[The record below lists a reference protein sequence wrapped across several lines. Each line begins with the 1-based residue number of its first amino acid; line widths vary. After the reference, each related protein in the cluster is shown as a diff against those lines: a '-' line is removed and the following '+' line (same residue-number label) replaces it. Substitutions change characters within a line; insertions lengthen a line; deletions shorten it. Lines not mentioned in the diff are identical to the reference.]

1 MQLSKRNAEQIIQ
14 NINDILPHRL
24 NLMDLH
30 GMIIAS
36 TDQQRVGKFHGGA
49 ARIIRENLDEL
60 RIFSDDEYEGS
71 RKGTNFLLRVNG
83 EPIGVLGITGSYEEI
98 LPFASVIKR
107 MTELLVNEKEYQKQ
121 REFFANRRTRFLMEW
136 ITHSEQVN
144 KDFLN
149 LGLELQVDLLIP
161 RRILSIAFLPI
172 EDGFDDNAVETTLE
186 SCLKKLDGN
195 CLLCKATNEFLVF
208 TRIQRDKDLRE
219 FATTLK
225 EEIESRC
232 KVSVMIGV
240 DHPASDY
247 LHMNEAYKQAK
258 KALQSC
264 LRTKTSAI
272 RFYDEINME
281 LFADEIPNQAKI
293 RYLQKIFR
301 EYTAAEMKETV
312 ELLERFY
319 ENNGS
324 IAKTAEDLFIHKN
337 TLQQRLRKIFLR
349 TGYDPRALSDNSV
362 LYMAIYFY
370 RDLYL

>member
-14 NINDILPHRL
+14 NINDILPHKI

-36 TDQQRVGKFHGGA
+36 SDSQRVGKFHGGA
-49 ARIIRENLDEL
+49 ARIIRENLNEL

-71 RKGTNFLLRVNG
+71 RKGTNFLLRVND

-121 REFFANRRTRFLMEW
+121 REFFANKRTRFLMEW

-144 KDFLN
+144 KDFLS
-149 LGLELQVDLLIP
+149 LGLDLQVDLLIP
-161 RRILSIAFLPI
+161 RRILSVAFLPV
-172 EDGFDDNAVETTLE
+172 ENTFDDNEVEMTLE
-186 SCLKKLDGN
+186 RQLKKLDSS
-195 CLLCKATNEFLVF
+195 CLLCKSANEFLIF
-208 TRIQRDKDLRE
+208 SRLQSDNELRN
-219 FATTLK
+219 FANKLK
-225 EEIESRC
+225 AAIESRC
-232 KVSVMIGV
+232 KVSVVIGV
-240 DHPASDY
+240 DHMAADY
-247 LHMNEAYKQAK
+247 LHMNESYKQAK

-264 LRTKTSAI
+264 LRTKTPL
-272 RFYDEINME
+272 RFYDEIDME
-281 LFADEIPNQAKI
+281 LFADEISNQAKI

-301 EYTAAEMKETV
+301 EYTAAEMQDAV
-312 ELLERFY
+312 EMLEKFY

-324 IAKTAEDLFIHKN
+324 ITKTAEDLFIHKN
-337 TLQQRLRKIFLR
+337 TLQQRLKKIWTR

-362 LYMAIYFY
+362 LFMAIYFF
-370 RDLYL
+370 RDLYS

>member
-30 GMIIAS
+30 GVIIAS
-36 TDQQRVGKFHGGA
+36 TDPNRVGKFHGGA
-49 ARIIRENLDEL
+49 ARIIKENLDEL

-71 RKGTNFLLRVNG
+71 RKGTNFLLRVND

-144 KDFLN
+144 KDFLS

-161 RRILSIAFLPI
+161 RRILSVAFLPV
-172 EDGFDDNAVETTLE
+172 EDGFDDNEVEITLE
-186 SCLKKLDGN
+186 SQLKKLDGS
-195 CLLCKATNEFLVF
+195 CLLCKSTNEFLLF
-208 TRIQRDKDLRE
+208 SRIQRDKDLRE
-219 FATTLK
+219 FATKLK
-225 EEIESRC
+225 NEIESRC
-232 KVSVMIGV
+232 KVSVIIGV

-247 LHMNEAYKQAK
+247 LHMNESYKQAK

-272 RFYDEINME
+272 RFYDEIDME
-281 LFADEIPNQAKI
+281 LFADEISNQAKI

-301 EYTAAEMKETV
+301 EYTAAEMQEAV
-312 ELLERFY
+312 ELLEKFY

-324 IAKTAEDLFIHKN
+324 ITNTAEAFFIHKN
-337 TLQQRLRKIFLR
+337 TLQQRLKKIFSR

-370 RDLYL
+370 RDLYS